1 MLKVENIYKSFGSL
15 KVLNGISFSADKG
28 EVIAIIGPSGMGKST
43 LLRCINLLEEP
54 DSGSIEIDGVKFTA
68 GEKNTR
74 LLETCVQKLLWS
86 FKIIIFL
93 KIRL

>member
-54 DSGSIEIDGVKFTA
+54 DTGIIKIDA
-68 GEKNTR
+68 EKLNAY
-74 LLETCVQKLLWS
+74 
-86 FKIIIFL
+86 
-93 KIRL
+93 